1 MNKAR
6 LLSIAT
12 IVAILSAT
20 GVAYAAADAK
30 PADAAAAPAAAAA
43 PEAKKDVP
51 MKSHTKHHGKKH
63 RAKK

>member
-20 GVAYAAADAK
+20 GVTFAADAK
-30 PADAAAAPAAAAA
+30 PATEAAATVTAA
-43 PEAKKDVP
+43 PEAKKDAP
-51 MKSHTKHHGKKH
+51 MKSHKKKHHVKKH
-63 RAKK
+63 HAKK

>member
-20 GVAYAAADAK
+20 GVTYAADAK
-30 PADAAAAPAAAAA
+30 PATEAAATATAA
-43 PEAKKDVP
+43 PEAKKDAP
-51 MKSHTKHHGKKH
+51 MKSHKKRHGKKH
-63 RAKK
+63 HAKK